1 MNKMTNQKL
10 EEVAKKLGFKFQCKL
25 HQIKLTEKNGN
36 AEVLIHL
43 NGLGRVCDKKIKT
56 IEEQEMAQVAMA
68 YVLQTR

>member
-1 MNKMTNQKL
+1 MTNQKL
-10 EEVAKKLGFKFQCKL
+10 EEIAKKLGFEFQNKL
-25 HQIKLTEKNGN
+25 QQIKLTEKNGK

-43 NGLGRVCDKKIKT
+43 NGLKHVCDRNIKT

>member
-1 MNKMTNQKL
+1 MNKMTNHKL
-10 EEVAKKLGFKFQCKL
+10 EELAEHLGIKCQSKL
-25 HQIKLTEKNGN
+25 HEIKLTEMNGK

-43 NGLGRVCDKKIKT
+43 NGLKRVCDKNIKT

>member
-1 MNKMTNQKL
+1 MTNQKL
-10 EEVAKKLGFKFQCKL
+10 EEVAKKLGFKFQSKL
-25 HQIKLTEKNGN
+25 QQIKLTEKNGK

-43 NGLGRVCDKKIKT
+43 NGLKRVSDRNIKT

>member
-10 EEVAKKLGFKFQCKL
+10 EKVAKKLGFKFQSKL
-25 HQIKLTEKNGN
+25 NQIKLTEKNGQ

-43 NGLGRVCDKKIKT
+43 NGLKRVCDKNIKT

>member
-10 EEVAKKLGFKFQCKL
+10 EKVAKKLGFKFQSKL
-25 HQIKLTEKNGN
+25 QQIKLTEKNGK

-43 NGLGRVCDKKIKT
+43 NGLKRVSDRNIKT

>member
-10 EEVAKKLGFKFQCKL
+10 EEVAKKLGFKFQSKL
-25 HQIKLTEKNGN
+25 QQIKLTEKNGK

-43 NGLGRVCDKKIKT
+43 NGLKRVSDRNIKT